1 MSKVLVTGG
10 AGFIGSNLAR
20 LLLEEGREVTIYDNL
35 SSGYRR
41 NVGALPRAR
50 FVEGDV
56 RDAERLTEAM
66 RGADTV
72 FHLAASVGNKRSIE
86 HPVEDSEVNV
96 IGTLRVLDGALVAD
110 GRGEVED
117 RDRAA

>member
-1 MSKVLVTGG
+1 MSKVLVTGA

-20 LLLEEGREVTIYDNL
+20 LLLDEGREVTVYADV

-41 NVGALPRAR
+41 SVGALPRAR
-50 FVEGDV
+50 FVEGEV

-72 FHLAASVGNKRSIE
+72 FHLAASVGNKRSIG
-86 HPVEDSEVNV
+86 HPVEDSEVNAV
-96 IGTLRVLDGALVAD
+96 GPLRVLEA
-110 GRGEVED
+110 
-117 RDRAA
+117 